1 MKKLA
6 TLFLLMCFCISL
18 RAQTV
23 VYLNLGSH
31 SESGATDLDYSTT
44 INYTNFYTLT
54 KRLADSVNSKHAKWN
69 FQNDYKFLKG
79 CINHDPHAAA
89 TGGYN
94 LVYWMNKSQYI
105 EADPHCHEGL
115 YNWADI
121 AKLHDSLGC
130 TNRKVVGGIDPYSY
144 RWVQMET
151 GINGNFFPT
160 YNWQPDILWGF
171 ASPGHG
177 FNDQTYGIWR
187 PQDTANIYTDAPAN
201 HLRHIGSGCSN
212 VVFAGSTVTGVMDTL
227 RQILNKLQAGTAPS
241 TGFYTA
247 TIMMNM
253 RDFNTAFVTKIATI
267 IDSIKPYVTA
277 GKVKWAT
284 LQEKDSIWAATYAST
299 AFEWDCSQTLATGIN
314 ENADVSSVSI
324 YPNPANDALTIKLD
338 AAKNEKTIVSIY
350 DMLGK
355 ELKNVEIGN
364 SDQTIINTSDL
375 KPGMY
380 LCKILSGTN
389 QQSRLL
395 SIVH

>member
-1 MKKLA
+1 M
-6 TLFLLMCFCISL
+6 

-31 SESGATDLDYSTT
+31 SEAGMTDPDYSTT
-44 INYTNFYTLT
+44 LNYTNYYTLT
-54 KRLADSVNSKHAKWN
+54 KKLADSVNSKHAKWN

-79 CINHDPHAAA
+79 CITHDPHAAA

-105 EADPHCHEGL
+105 EADPHCHEIGG

-144 RWVQMET
+144 RWVQLET
-151 GINGNFFPT
+151 GISGTTFPFYT
-160 YNWQPDILWGF
+160 WQPDILWGF

-177 FNDQTYGIWR
+177 FNDETYGIWR
-187 PQDTANIYTDAPAN
+187 PQDTSNIYTDAPAN
-201 HLRHIGSGCSN
+201 HLRYIGSGCSN
-212 VVFAGSTVTGVMDTL
+212 VVFTGSTVTGVMDTL
-227 RQILNKLQAGTAPS
+227 RMILNKLQTGTAPS

-253 RDFNTAFVTKIATI
+253 RDFSNTYITKISSI

-284 LQEKDSIWAATYAST
+284 LQEKDSIWAATYGSVPS
-299 AFEWDCSQTLATGIN
+299 EWNCSQTLATGIN
-314 ENADVSSVSI
+314 ENNDANAISI
-324 YPNPANDALTIKLD
+324 YPNPANDALTINL
-338 AAKNEKTIVSIY
+338 ATAKNEKTVVIIY
-350 DMLGK
+350 DMMGK
-355 ELKNVEIGN
+355 ELKNVAIEN
-364 SDQTIINTSDL
+364 SNQTTINTSDL

-380 LCKILSGTN
+380 LCKIVSDTG
-389 QQSRLL
+389 QQSKLI